1 MGLIDYT
8 GKLNTHEDCLKV
20 IEKLEKVC
28 QYVEIVVIDERE
40 TDELVERF
48 KRI

>member
-8 GKLNTHEDCLKV
+8 GKLNTHEDYLKV

-28 QYVEIVVIDERE
+28 QYM
-40 TDELVERF
+40 
-48 KRI
+48 KRSVNIFSAMKRSKR